1 LVVELARER
10 TPDLCATGAGERS
23 WQARLRTNQQKG
35 GPASFMIVTV
45 LRIAISRLEREDAPS
60 TYAIAKIHEPT
71 YMPLPNPLILQPWRG
86 RRNQL
91 RKFLSG
97 AAGN

>member
-60 TYAIAKIHEPT
+60 TYAIAKIHISISVTMNLPT
-71 YMPLPNPLILQPWRG
+71 CHYPIP
-86 RRNQL
+86 
-91 RKFLSG
+91 
-97 AAGN
+97 